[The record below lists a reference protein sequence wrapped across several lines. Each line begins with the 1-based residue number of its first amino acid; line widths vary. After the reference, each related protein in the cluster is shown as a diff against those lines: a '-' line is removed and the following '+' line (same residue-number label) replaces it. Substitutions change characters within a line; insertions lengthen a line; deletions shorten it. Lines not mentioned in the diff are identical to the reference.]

1 MTPTQRKLARHALG
15 LKGGRLQS
23 FRNRYY
29 AFRSTPAGR
38 GWLAMVEAGEASAE
52 AVASGSKLTL
62 FQLTSYGALLAL
74 DPGET
79 LDPEDFPT

>member
-15 LKGGRLQS
+15 LKDGQLQS

-29 AFRSTPAGR
+29 AYESTPTGR
-38 GWLAMVEAGEASAE
+38 SWLAMIKAGEATAE
-52 AVASGSKLTL
+52 AVVTGRSLRL
-62 FQLTSYGALLAL
+62 FQLTQHGALLAL